1 MDPGHRALDVQRRG
15 RAPLSLNA
23 RQIGELCGELAPLLR
38 GLRLRDV
45 QPLPPRD
52 CLLVFEGPEEG
63 RVRRLYLSA
72 NADASRLH
80 LQQGRLQVQP
90 HPPGPFYTRVAAEL
104 SGAELTALEQVAR
117 DRIVRIEFRDD
128 QRRRAALVCELVGR
142 HSNLCLVDGDDVLL
156 SVLVPPPKNVQGG
169 PRLAVGK
176 PWRSPGG
183 TPPEHSTLPS
193 VEDDYPEP
201 DEPPPGKRPDHA
213 PRSWRVE
220 STLST
225 EARDRR
231 EDSLRK
237 DLVARLNR
245 KAKRAR
251 ARIAGLEA
259 RLVAVDGAERV
270 QQDGELLKAAL
281 GTLKRGMKSI
291 ELQDW
296 FSGEGASARTIELD
310 PKLSP
315 QQNVER
321 TFERYR
327 KLVRARE
334 TLPQERAEAEARL
347 ARIEELLELARA
359 DDCDHEKLDRDAQ
372 SQGIL
377 DKKQVADP
385 RKRRAPPPRLPYRV
399 FHTRRGSEIRVG
411 RSARDN
417 DALSTRLSRGN
428 DMWFHTADAPGSH
441 VVLCLEGRKDAEE
454 DELLDAMHLAVHFSP
469 LKSAT
474 KAAVHV
480 ARCKE
485 VHKPRGAKPG
495 LVTLSGGRNVVVR
508 MQPERLE
515 RLLADRRPPASDPA
529 DA

>member
-1 MDPGHRALDVQRRG
+1 MQK
-15 RAPLSLNA
+15 
-23 RQIGELCGELAPLLR
+23 
-38 GLRLRDV
+38 
-45 QPLPPRD
+45 
-52 CLLVFEGPEEG
+52 
-63 RVRRLYLSA
+63 
-72 NADASRLH
+72 
-80 LQQGRLQVQP
+80 
-90 HPPGPFYTRVAAEL
+90 HPPGPFYTKVGKEL
-104 SGAELTALEQVAR
+104 VGAELTAIEQVAR

-128 QRRRAALVCELVGR
+128 ERQRRALICELVGR
-142 HSNLCLVDGDDVLL
+142 HSNLCLVDGDDQLL
-156 SVLVPPPKNVQGG
+156 SVLVAPPKNVQGG
-169 PRLAVGK
+169 PRLAVGR

-193 VEDDYPEP
+193 VEDDYPAP
-201 DEPPPGKRPDHA
+201 DEAPPGKFPDLA
-213 PRSWRVE
+213 PVSWRVE
-220 STLST
+220 YTLSAA
-225 EARDRR
+225 ARGKR
-231 EDSLRK
+231 EDSLKK

-251 ARIAGLEA
+251 AKIAGLEA
-259 RLVAVDGAERV
+259 RLIAVDGSERV

-281 GTLKRGMKSI
+281 GTIQRGMKSI

-296 FSGEGASARTIELD
+296 FAEDAGLRTIELD

-321 TFERYR
+321 YFERYR

-347 ARIEELLELARA
+347 MRIEEFLVRARA
-359 DDCDHEKLDRDAQ
+359 DDCDPEKLDRDAQ
-372 SQGIL
+372 SQGLL

-385 RKRRAPPPRLPYRV
+385 RKRKAPAPRLPYRS

-441 VVLCLEGRKDAEE
+441 VVLCLEGRKEAEE
-454 DELLDAMHLAVHFSP
+454 EELLDAMHLAVHFSP
-469 LKSAT
+469 LKSAA
-474 KAAVHV
+474 KASVHV

-495 LVTLSGGRNVVVR
+495 LVTLSGGRNVMVR
-508 MQPERLE
+508 MQPERLK
-515 RLLADRRPPASDPA
+515 RLLADRRPQESGPA